1 MKFMKQELRDQLAM
15 IYVEKKFTHDMDA
28 SMLLKL
34 YDEALKEL
42 KSGSK
47 NYRWEWGED

>member
-1 MKFMKQELRDQLAM
+1 MRQELRDQLAI
-15 IYVEKKFTHDMDA
+15 IYVEKKFTPDMNA

-47 NYRWEWGED
+47 SFRWDFDDD